1 MRRTFRPPQAASGT
15 DTESVNEHSRI
26 FHTVLQHHMRP
37 LQFAIASVICVAF
50 TSVAQELEQH
60 EHAAGNPRSQYSS
73 DTSFQA
79 AMVEAMRRM
88 DKGMAIAH
96 SGSPDRDFAAMM
108 IPHHQGAI
116 DMAKAEL
123 QFGHDPVLRRLAQAI
138 IVEQQQ
144 EIEVMRRQLDR
155 MPASQAVGRPWA
167 ESLPRH
173 DSHTE

>member
-1 MRRTFRPPQAASGT
+1 MRT
-15 DTESVNEHSRI
+15 
-26 FHTVLQHHMRP
+26 L
-37 LQFAIASVICVAF
+37 LFAIASVICVPF

-60 EHAAGNPRSQYSS
+60 EHAAQNPRAQYSS
-73 DTSFQA
+73 DASFQG

-88 DKGMAIAH
+88 DTDMAIKH
-96 SGSPDRDFAAMM
+96 SGNPDRDFAAMM

-123 QFGHDPVLRRLAQAI
+123 QFGQDPVLRRLAQAI

-155 MPASQAVGRPWA
+155 LPAAQAVGRPSS